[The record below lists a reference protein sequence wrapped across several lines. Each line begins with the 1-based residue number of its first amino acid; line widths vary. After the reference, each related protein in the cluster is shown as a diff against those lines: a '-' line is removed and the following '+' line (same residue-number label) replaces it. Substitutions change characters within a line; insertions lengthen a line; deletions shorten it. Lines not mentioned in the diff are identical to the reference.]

1 MGLLWDMGYDLAT
14 FSEKAQCIIVPRI
27 KATKATTKARY
38 SLDHHRSTEEITTS
52 FSL

>member
-27 KATKATTKARY
+27 KATKATTI
-38 SLDHHRSTEEITTS
+38 H
-52 FSL
+52 